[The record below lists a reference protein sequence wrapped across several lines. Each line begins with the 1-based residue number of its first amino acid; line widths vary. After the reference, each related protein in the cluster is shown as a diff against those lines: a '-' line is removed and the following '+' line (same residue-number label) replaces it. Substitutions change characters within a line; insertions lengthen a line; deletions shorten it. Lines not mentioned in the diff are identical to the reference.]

1 MIRGFLLGITYG
13 VALAIVG
20 LVGLA
25 IWGTQ
30 PPGSQPPEA
39 PLVEAPEA
47 VASPV
52 TVDTVFAATDGNTD
66 AANDVTVSLSPAG
79 SFSSAASE
87 VPEA

>member
-30 PPGSQPPEA
+30 PPGSRPPEA
-39 PLVEAPEA
+39 PLVKAPEA
-47 VASPV
+47 VATPA
-52 TVDTVFAATDGNTD
+52 TVDTAFAAADGNTD
-66 AANDVTVSLSPAG
+66 TTEPTTPVGLVAPPGRS
-79 SFSSAASE
+79 
-87 VPEA
+87 